1 MYDRKDAYYRQAKK
15 EGYRSRA
22 AYKLTQIAAK
32 EKAVRPG
39 DRVIDAG
46 AAPGGWSQIL
56 LGMVGG
62 KGKIAAVDLLPMATL
77 PGENFRFWQ
86 RDLTDPALAAELLE
100 FLGGKADA
108 VVSDAAPN
116 TTGSSFTDQA
126 RSADLVRAVFGL
138 ARETLR
144 DGGTFLAKIFGGA
157 EADAVFRELKPFFA
171 DLRRLRARG
180 DAQGV
185 VRTLPSGGKG
195 TKGENKPNPES
206 PLPREIFV
214 PETFHDMIVY
224 HADGLHVRVA
234 DRRPHELEPSVT

>member
-1 MYDRKDAYYRQAKK
+1 MVHMYDRKDAWYRQAKK

-46 AAPGGWSQIL
+46 AAPGGWSQVL
-56 LGMVGG
+56 LGMVGDRG
-62 KGKIAAVDLLPMATL
+62 KVAAVDLLPMGAL
-77 PGENFRFWQ
+77 PGENFRFWR
-86 RDLTDPALAAELLE
+86 RDLTDPSLPAEILD
-100 FLGGKADA
+100 FLGGRADA

-157 EADAVFRELKPFFA
+157 ESDEVFRELKPFFA
-171 DLRRLRARG
+171 ELRR
-180 DAQGV
+180 
-185 VRTLPSGGKG
+185 VRPEATRKESFELYFVGKG
-195 TKGENKPNPES
+195 FRQAT
-206 PLPREIFV
+206 R
-214 PETFHDMIVY
+214 
-224 HADGLHVRVA
+224 
-234 DRRPHELEPSVT
+234 